1 MKRSKGEGALDTV
14 KVAFAT
20 EQDEA
25 WLIENDSNTY
35 ISADLVA
42 DKIRS
47 SEYIVARVGR
57 AYVGYVRIG
66 TFWSF
71 IPFIDI
77 IAVEDDWQRQGIG
90 RAMLTFLEEHARN
103 RGQTMIMS
111 SSQADE
117 PGAQAWHRKVGFKDA
132 GAIIDLAPLQ
142 HVPEILFVKR
152 IANE

>member
-1 MKRSKGEGALDTV
+1 MDSLS
-14 KVAFAT
+14 VAFAT

-25 WLIENDSNTY
+25 WLIENDSNAY
-35 ISADLVA
+35 ISTELVVE
-42 DKIRS
+42 KIQRR
-47 SEYIVARVGR
+47 EYIVARVGQT
-57 AYVGYVRIG
+57 YVGYVRLS

-90 RAMLTFLEEHARN
+90 RAMLAFLEQHARN

-111 SSQADE
+111 SSQADA
-117 PGAQAWHRKVGFKDA
+117 PGAQAWHRKVGFRDA